1 MTVSRYIKETCS
13 DSNRQPSAIR
23 FISVFVVVVIMGTW
37 SLVSIFNGEIQPL
50 GYDVAM
56 VVAAVV
62 GGKVMQKREEV

>member
-1 MTVSRYIKETCS
+1 
-13 DSNRQPSAIR
+13 
-23 FISVFVVVVIMGTW
+23 MGTW